1 MTGVADGGADPAPFT
16 KGPER
21 ELYRGPI
28 IRLAVGTF
36 TAPDGTTFERD
47 LVHHPGAVSVVPVTE
62 DGHAVLVRQYRAV
75 VDEHLLEIPAG
86 KRDVA
91 GEPPEATAHRELAEE
106 VGLAAGRLE
115 PLARFYNS
123 VGFCDELSYVFLGL
137 DLTPVA
143 RDTQGIEEDHMTVEH
158 VALAD
163 VPAMVADGRLL
174 DAKTII
180 GLTLARD
187 RLGVR

>member
-1 MTGVADGGADPAPFT
+1 MCT
-16 KGPER
+16 
-21 ELYRGPI
+21 
-28 IRLAVGTF
+28 
-36 TAPDGTTFERD
+36 
-47 LVHHPGAVSVVPVTE
+47 
-62 DGHAVLVRQYRAV
+62 
-75 VDEHLLEIPAG
+75 
-86 KRDVA
+86 
-91 GEPPEATAHRELAEE
+91 
-106 VGLAAGRLE
+106 
-115 PLARFYNS
+115 
-123 VGFCDELSYVFLGL
+123 YVFLGL

-143 RDTQGIEEDHMTVEH
+143 RDTQGIEEDNMTVEH